1 MMVWTAP
8 PTIGLAIMLL
18 WSGSLT
24 TPPAI
29 SASLIGDAPV
39 EDDRDR
45 VSDTISRYTIIVLR
59 SIVLRNWCL
68 RNFFFG
74 DRGACQL
81 LPSLL
86 PASLVECSVMRVDM
100 VN

>member
-1 MMVWTAP
+1 MMVCTAP
-8 PTIGLAIMLL
+8 SAIGLAMMLL

-24 TPPAI
+24 TPSDV
-29 SASLIGDAPV
+29 SAALIGDAPV

-86 PASLVECSVMRVDM
+86 PASLVESSVLRVDM